1 MALYRPSQP
10 FTTPLR
16 LLIPTYETV
25 SGVRKKVFP
34 KVEDGILFYASFK
47 TFGGTERDVNGVY
60 SVEDT
65 ANIETW
71 YIPEI
76 SSECRVAVATTGAV
90 YEILGE
96 PENIDMRN
104 QFSKF
109 KITRVK
115 GGA

>member
-16 LLIPTYETV
+16 LLIPTYQTI
-25 SGVRKKVFP
+25 SGVRKKIFP
-34 KVEDGILFYASFK
+34 AVKDGILFYASFK
-47 TFGGTERDVNGVY
+47 TFGGTERDVNGIY

-65 ANIETW
+65 ASIETW
-71 YIPEI
+71 YMPEFA
-76 SSECRVAVATTGAV
+76 SGCRVAVASTGAV
-90 YEILGE
+90 YEIIGE

-109 KITRVK
+109 KISRVK

>member
-1 MALYRPSQP
+1 MSMYRPSQP
-10 FTTPLR
+10 FTTPLK
-16 LLIPTYETV
+16 LLIPTVQTI

-34 KVEDGILFYASFK
+34 TIENGILFFASFK

-60 SVEDT
+60 AVEDT

-71 YIPEI
+71 YMPEFA
-76 SSECRVAVATTGAV
+76 SGCRVAVANTGAV
-90 YEILGE
+90 YEIIGE

-109 KITRVK
+109 KISRVK